1 MQRYIITGVSGFVGK
16 YFIKYL
22 NANIRQS
29 EILGIDIR
37 PLEINPDNYEHL
49 KFKFERSD
57 LKDKDTLC
65 KLIYNFRPDFI
76 LHLASYSSVAGSWKS
91 PNTSFLNNVNIFLNL
106 IESVRMIGLKC
117 RILSVGSSEEYGAV
131 EISKLPLIEDQ
142 ILNPTSPFGIA
153 KYSQELIGKLYADV
167 YGMDIIMTR
176 SFNHLGPGQ
185 SEEFAISSFAK
196 QMAEIK
202 RNNQNEFILAGDIS
216 VVRDFTDVRDVVRA
230 YDILFRKGKKGEI
243 YNVCSG
249 SGISLHNILQIMS
262 EILDIKF
269 IVCEDK
275 KLKRPKDNPVIIGSN
290 EKVKKETGW
299 KNSIKLEDSLKDM
312 LNYYI
317 QKSISEKFVVYH

>member
-16 YFIKYL
+16 NFIKYL

-37 PLEINPDNYEHL
+37 PFDIHPENYEHL

-117 RILSVGSSEEYGAV
+117 RILSVGSSKEYGSV
-131 EISKLPLIEDQ
+131 KIEDLPLKESNQ
-142 ILNPTSPFGIA
+142 LNPSSPFGVA
-153 KYSQELIGKLYADV
+153 RVTQELLSRLYADV
-167 YGMDIIMTR
+167 YGLDIVITR
-176 SFNHLGPGQ
+176 SFNHIGPGQ
-185 SEEFAISSFAK
+185 NENYAVASFAK
-196 QMAEIK
+196 QLVEVRK
-202 RNNQNEFILAGDIS
+202 NKLNEFLSAGDVSI
-216 VVRDFTDVRDVVRA
+216 VRDFIDVRDVVCI
-230 YDILFRKGKKGEI
+230 YHKLLLNGKKGEI

-249 SGISLHNILQIMS
+249 YGVSLRNIIQMIC
-262 EILDIKF
+262 EILEVNISIKQ
-269 IVCEDK
+269 DL
-275 KLKRPKDNPVIIGSN
+275 KLKRPKDNPVIIGCN
-290 EKVKKETGW
+290 EK
-299 KNSIKLEDSLKDM
+299 IKREINWTNEFSLERSLKDVVQ
-312 LNYYI
+312 YYMH
-317 QKSISEKFVVYH
+317 Q

>member
-16 YFIKYL
+16 NFIKYL

-37 PLEINPDNYEHL
+37 PFDIHPDNYEHL

-117 RILSVGSSEEYGAV
+117 RILSVGSSEEYGSV
-131 EISKLPLIEDQ
+131 KIEDLPLKESNQ
-142 ILNPTSPFGIA
+142 LNPSSPFGVA
-153 KYSQELIGKLYADV
+153 RVTQELLSRLYADV
-167 YGMDIIMTR
+167 YGLDIVITR
-176 SFNHLGPGQ
+176 SFNHIGPGQ
-185 SEEFAISSFAK
+185 NENYAVASFAK
-196 QMAEIK
+196 QLTEVRK
-202 RNNQNEFILAGDIS
+202 NKLNEFLSAGDVSI
-216 VVRDFTDVRDVVRA
+216 VRDFIDVRDVVCI
-230 YDILFRKGKKGEI
+230 YHKLLLNGKKGEI

-249 SGISLHNILQIMS
+249 YGVSLRNIIQMIC
-262 EILDIKF
+262 EILEVNISIKQ
-269 IVCEDK
+269 DL
-275 KLKRPKDNPVIIGSN
+275 KLKRPKDNPVIIGCN
-290 EKVKKETGW
+290 EKIKKEINWT
-299 KNSIKLEDSLKDM
+299 NEFSLERSLKDVVQ
-312 LNYYI
+312 YYMH
-317 QKSISEKFVVYH
+317 Q

>member
-16 YFIKYL
+16 NFIKYL

-37 PLEINPDNYEHL
+37 PFDIHPENYEHL

-117 RILSVGSSEEYGAV
+117 RILSVGSSEEYGSV
-131 EISKLPLIEDQ
+131 KIEDLPLKESNQ
-142 ILNPTSPFGIA
+142 LNPSSPFGVA
-153 KYSQELIGKLYADV
+153 RVTQELLSRLYADV
-167 YGMDIIMTR
+167 YGLDIVITR
-176 SFNHLGPGQ
+176 SFNHIGPGQ
-185 SEEFAISSFAK
+185 NENYAVASFAK
-196 QMAEIK
+196 QLVEVRK
-202 RNNQNEFILAGDIS
+202 NKLNEFLSAGDVSI
-216 VVRDFTDVRDVVRA
+216 VRDFIDVRDVVCI
-230 YDILFRKGKKGEI
+230 YHKLLLNGKKGEI

-249 SGISLHNILQIMS
+249 YGVSLRNIIQMIC
-262 EILDIKF
+262 EILEVNISIKQ
-269 IVCEDK
+269 DL
-275 KLKRPKDNPVIIGSN
+275 KLKRPKDNPVIIGCN
-290 EKVKKETGW
+290 EKI
-299 KNSIKLEDSLKDM
+299 KNEINWTNEFSLERSLKDVVQ
-312 LNYYI
+312 YYMH
-317 QKSISEKFVVYH
+317 Q

>member
-16 YFIKYL
+16 NFIKYL

-37 PLEINPDNYEHL
+37 PFDIHPENYEHL

-117 RILSVGSSEEYGAV
+117 RILSVGSSEEYGSV
-131 EISKLPLIEDQ
+131 KIEDLPLKESNQ
-142 ILNPTSPFGIA
+142 LNPSSPFGVA
-153 KYSQELIGKLYADV
+153 RVTQELLSRLYADV
-167 YGMDIIMTR
+167 YGLDIVITR
-176 SFNHLGPGQ
+176 SFNHIGPGQ
-185 SEEFAISSFAK
+185 NENYAVASFAK
-196 QMAEIK
+196 QLVEVRK
-202 RNNQNEFILAGDIS
+202 NKLNEFLSAGDVSI
-216 VVRDFTDVRDVVRA
+216 VRDFIDVRDVVCI
-230 YDILFRKGKKGEI
+230 YNKLLLNGKKGEI

-249 SGISLHNILQIMS
+249 YGVSLRNIIQMIC
-262 EILDIKF
+262 EILEVNISIKQ
-269 IVCEDK
+269 DL
-275 KLKRPKDNPVIIGSN
+275 KLKRPKDNPVIIGCN
-290 EKVKKETGW
+290 EKIKKEINWT
-299 KNSIKLEDSLKDM
+299 NEFSLERSLKDVVQ
-312 LNYYI
+312 YYMH
-317 QKSISEKFVVYH
+317 Q

>member
-16 YFIKYL
+16 NFIKYL

-117 RILSVGSSEEYGAV
+117 RILSVGSSEEYGSV
-131 EISKLPLIEDQ
+131 KIEDLPLKESNQ
-142 ILNPTSPFGIA
+142 LNPSSPFGVA
-153 KYSQELIGKLYADV
+153 RVTQELLSRLYADV
-167 YGMDIIMTR
+167 YGLDIVITR
-176 SFNHLGPGQ
+176 SFNHIGPGQ
-185 SEEFAISSFAK
+185 NENYAVASFAK
-196 QMAEIK
+196 QLVEVRK
-202 RNNQNEFILAGDIS
+202 NKLNEFLSAGDVSI
-216 VVRDFTDVRDVVRA
+216 VRDFIDVRDVVCI
-230 YDILFRKGKKGEI
+230 YHKLLLNGKKGEI

-249 SGISLHNILQIMS
+249 YGVSLRNIIQMIC
-262 EILDIKF
+262 EILEVNISIKQ
-269 IVCEDK
+269 DL
-275 KLKRPKDNPVIIGSN
+275 KLKRPKDNPVIIGCN
-290 EKVKKETGW
+290 EK
-299 KNSIKLEDSLKDM
+299 IKREINWTNEFSLERSLKDVVQ
-312 LNYYI
+312 YYMH
-317 QKSISEKFVVYH
+317 Q

>member
-37 PLEINPDNYEHL
+37 PFDIHPENYEHL

-117 RILSVGSSEEYGAV
+117 RILSVGSSEEYGSV
-131 EISKLPLIEDQ
+131 KIEDLPLKESNQ
-142 ILNPTSPFGIA
+142 LNPSSPFGVA
-153 KYSQELIGKLYADV
+153 RVTQELLSRLYADV
-167 YGMDIIMTR
+167 YGLDIVITR
-176 SFNHLGPGQ
+176 SFNHIGPGQ
-185 SEEFAISSFAK
+185 NENYAVASFAK
-196 QMAEIK
+196 QLVEVRK
-202 RNNQNEFILAGDIS
+202 NKLNEFLSAGDVSI
-216 VVRDFTDVRDVVRA
+216 VRDFIDVRDVVCI
-230 YDILFRKGKKGEI
+230 YHKLLLNGKKGEI

-249 SGISLHNILQIMS
+249 YGVSLRNIIQMIC
-262 EILDIKF
+262 EILEVNISIKQ
-269 IVCEDK
+269 DL
-275 KLKRPKDNPVIIGSN
+275 KLKRPKDNPVIIGCN
-290 EKVKKETGW
+290 EK
-299 KNSIKLEDSLKDM
+299 IKREINWTNEFSLERSLKDVVQ
-312 LNYYI
+312 YYMH
-317 QKSISEKFVVYH
+317 Q

>member
-16 YFIKYL
+16 NFIKYL

-37 PLEINPDNYEHL
+37 PFDIHPENYEHL

-117 RILSVGSSEEYGAV
+117 RILSVGSSEEYGSV
-131 EISKLPLIEDQ
+131 KIEDLPLKESNQ
-142 ILNPTSPFGIA
+142 LNPSSPFGVA
-153 KYSQELIGKLYADV
+153 RVTQELLSRLYADV
-167 YGMDIIMTR
+167 YGLDIVITR
-176 SFNHLGPGQ
+176 SFNHIGPGQ
-185 SEEFAISSFAK
+185 NENYAVASFAK
-196 QMAEIK
+196 QLVEVRK
-202 RNNQNEFILAGDIS
+202 NKLNEFLSAGDVSI
-216 VVRDFTDVRDVVRA
+216 VRDFIDVRDVVCI
-230 YDILFRKGKKGEI
+230 YHKLLLNGKKGEI

-249 SGISLHNILQIMS
+249 YGVSLRNIIQMIC
-262 EILDIKF
+262 EILEVNISIKQ
-269 IVCEDK
+269 DL
-275 KLKRPKDNPVIIGSN
+275 KLKRPKDNPVIIGCN
-290 EKVKKETGW
+290 EK
-299 KNSIKLEDSLKDM
+299 IKREINWTNEFSLERSLKDVVQ
-312 LNYYI
+312 YYMH
-317 QKSISEKFVVYH
+317 Q

>member
-16 YFIKYL
+16 NFIKYL

-37 PLEINPDNYEHL
+37 PFDINPDNYEHL

-117 RILSVGSSEEYGAV
+117 RILSVGSSEEYGSV
-131 EISKLPLIEDQ
+131 KIEDLPLKESNQ
-142 ILNPTSPFGIA
+142 LNPSSPFGVA
-153 KYSQELIGKLYADV
+153 RVTQELLSRLYADV
-167 YGMDIIMTR
+167 YGLDIVITR
-176 SFNHLGPGQ
+176 SFNHIGPGQ
-185 SEEFAISSFAK
+185 NENYAVASFAK
-196 QMAEIK
+196 QLVEVRK
-202 RNNQNEFILAGDIS
+202 NKLNEFLSAGDVSI
-216 VVRDFTDVRDVVRA
+216 VRDFIDVRDVVCI
-230 YDILFRKGKKGEI
+230 YHKLLLNGKKGEI

-249 SGISLHNILQIMS
+249 YGVSLRNIIQMIC
-262 EILDIKF
+262 EILEVNISIKQ
-269 IVCEDK
+269 DL
-275 KLKRPKDNPVIIGSN
+275 KLKRPKDNPVIIGCN
-290 EKVKKETGW
+290 EKIKKEINWT
-299 KNSIKLEDSLKDM
+299 NEFSLERSLKDVVQ
-312 LNYYI
+312 YYMH
-317 QKSISEKFVVYH
+317 Q

>member
-16 YFIKYL
+16 NFIKYL

-37 PLEINPDNYEHL
+37 PFDIHPENYEHL

-117 RILSVGSSEEYGAV
+117 RILSVGSSEEYGSV
-131 EISKLPLIEDQ
+131 KIEDLPLKESNQ
-142 ILNPTSPFGIA
+142 LNPSSPFGVA
-153 KYSQELIGKLYADV
+153 RVTQELLSRLYADV
-167 YGMDIIMTR
+167 YGLDIVITR
-176 SFNHLGPGQ
+176 SFNHIGPGQ
-185 SEEFAISSFAK
+185 NENYAVASFAK
-196 QMAEIK
+196 QLVEVRK
-202 RNNQNEFILAGDIS
+202 NKLNEFLSAGDVSI
-216 VVRDFTDVRDVVRA
+216 VRDFIDVRDVVCI
-230 YDILFRKGKKGEI
+230 YHKLLLNGKKGEI

-249 SGISLHNILQIMS
+249 YGVSLRNIIQMIC
-262 EILDIKF
+262 EILEVNISIKQ
-269 IVCEDK
+269 DL
-275 KLKRPKDNPVIIGSN
+275 KLKRPKDNPVIIGCN
-290 EKVKKETGW
+290 EKIKKEINWT
-299 KNSIKLEDSLKDM
+299 NEFSLERSLKDVVQ
-312 LNYYI
+312 YYMH
-317 QKSISEKFVVYH
+317 Q

>member
-117 RILSVGSSEEYGAV
+117 RILSVGSSEEYGSV
-131 EISKLPLIEDQ
+131 KIEDLPLKESNQ
-142 ILNPTSPFGIA
+142 LNPSSPFGVA
-153 KYSQELIGKLYADV
+153 RVTQELLSRLYADV
-167 YGMDIIMTR
+167 YGLDIVITR
-176 SFNHLGPGQ
+176 SFNHIGPGQ
-185 SEEFAISSFAK
+185 NENYAVASFAK
-196 QMAEIK
+196 QLVEVRK
-202 RNNQNEFILAGDIS
+202 NKLNEFLSAGDVSI
-216 VVRDFTDVRDVVRA
+216 VRDFIDVRDVVCI
-230 YDILFRKGKKGEI
+230 YHKLLLNGKKGEI

-249 SGISLHNILQIMS
+249 YGVSLRNIIQMIC
-262 EILDIKF
+262 EILEVNISIKQ
-269 IVCEDK
+269 DL
-275 KLKRPKDNPVIIGSN
+275 KLKRPKDNPVIIGCN
-290 EKVKKETGW
+290 EK
-299 KNSIKLEDSLKDM
+299 IKREINWTNEFSLERSLKDVVQ
-312 LNYYI
+312 YYMH
-317 QKSISEKFVVYH
+317 Q

>member
-16 YFIKYL
+16 NFIKYL

-37 PLEINPDNYEHL
+37 PFDIHPENYEHL

-117 RILSVGSSEEYGAV
+117 RILSVGSSEEYGSV
-131 EISKLPLIEDQ
+131 KIEDLPLKESNQ
-142 ILNPTSPFGIA
+142 LNPSSPFGVA
-153 KYSQELIGKLYADV
+153 RVTQELLSRLYADV
-167 YGMDIIMTR
+167 YGLDIVITR
-176 SFNHLGPGQ
+176 SFNHIVPGQ
-185 SEEFAISSFAK
+185 NENYAVASFAK
-196 QMAEIK
+196 QLVEVRK
-202 RNNQNEFILAGDIS
+202 NKLNEFLSAGDVSI
-216 VVRDFTDVRDVVRA
+216 VRDFIDVRDVVCI
-230 YDILFRKGKKGEI
+230 YHKLLLNGKKGEI

-249 SGISLHNILQIMS
+249 YGVSLRNIIQMIC
-262 EILDIKF
+262 EILEVNISIKQ
-269 IVCEDK
+269 DL
-275 KLKRPKDNPVIIGSN
+275 KLKRPKDNPVIIGCN
-290 EKVKKETGW
+290 EK
-299 KNSIKLEDSLKDM
+299 IKREINWTNEFSLERSLKDVVQ
-312 LNYYI
+312 YYMH
-317 QKSISEKFVVYH
+317 Q

>member
-16 YFIKYL
+16 NFIKYL

-37 PLEINPDNYEHL
+37 PFDIHPENYEHL

-117 RILSVGSSEEYGAV
+117 RILSVGSSKEYGSV
-131 EISKLPLIEDQ
+131 KIEDLPLKESNQ
-142 ILNPTSPFGIA
+142 LNPSSPFGVA
-153 KYSQELIGKLYADV
+153 RVTQELLSRLYADV
-167 YGMDIIMTR
+167 YGLDIVITR
-176 SFNHLGPGQ
+176 SFNHIGPGQ
-185 SEEFAISSFAK
+185 NENYAVASFAK
-196 QMAEIK
+196 QLVEVRK
-202 RNNQNEFILAGDIS
+202 NKLNEFLSAGDVSI
-216 VVRDFTDVRDVVRA
+216 VRDFIDVRDVVCI
-230 YDILFRKGKKGEI
+230 YHKLLLNGKKGEI

-249 SGISLHNILQIMS
+249 YGVSLRNIIQMIC
-262 EILDIKF
+262 EILEVNISIKQ
-269 IVCEDK
+269 DL
-275 KLKRPKDNPVIIGSN
+275 KLKRPKDNPVIIGCN
-290 EKVKKETGW
+290 EKI
-299 KNSIKLEDSLKDM
+299 KNEINWTNEFSLERSLKDVVQ
-312 LNYYI
+312 YYMH
-317 QKSISEKFVVYH
+317 Q

>member
-117 RILSVGSSEEYGAV
+117 RILSVGSSEEYGSV
-131 EISKLPLIEDQ
+131 KIEDLPLKESNQ
-142 ILNPTSPFGIA
+142 LNPSSPFGVA
-153 KYSQELIGKLYADV
+153 RVTQELLSRLYADV
-167 YGMDIIMTR
+167 YGLDIVITR
-176 SFNHLGPGQ
+176 SFNHIGPGQ
-185 SEEFAISSFAK
+185 NENYAVASFAK
-196 QMAEIK
+196 QLTEVRK
-202 RNNQNEFILAGDIS
+202 NKLNEFVSAGDVSI
-216 VVRDFTDVRDVVRA
+216 VRDFIDVRDVVCI
-230 YDILFRKGKKGEI
+230 YHKLLLNGKKGEI

-249 SGISLHNILQIMS
+249 YGVSLRNIIQMIC
-262 EILDIKF
+262 EILEVNISIKQ
-269 IVCEDK
+269 DL
-275 KLKRPKDNPVIIGSN
+275 KLKRPKDNPVIIGCN
-290 EKVKKETGW
+290 EKIKKEINWT
-299 KNSIKLEDSLKDM
+299 NEFSLERSLKDVVQ
-312 LNYYI
+312 YYMH
-317 QKSISEKFVVYH
+317 Q

>member
-16 YFIKYL
+16 NFIKYL

-37 PLEINPDNYEHL
+37 PFDIHPENYEHL

-117 RILSVGSSEEYGAV
+117 RILSVGSSEEYGSV
-131 EISKLPLIEDQ
+131 KIEDLPLKESNQ
-142 ILNPTSPFGIA
+142 LNPSSPFGVA
-153 KYSQELIGKLYADV
+153 RVTQELLSRLYADV
-167 YGMDIIMTR
+167 YGLDIVITR
-176 SFNHLGPGQ
+176 SFNHIGPGQ
-185 SEEFAISSFAK
+185 NENYAVASFAK
-196 QMAEIK
+196 QLVEVRK
-202 RNNQNEFILAGDIS
+202 NKLNEFLSAGDVSI
-216 VVRDFTDVRDVVRA
+216 VRDFIDVRDVVCI
-230 YDILFRKGKKGEI
+230 YHKLLLNGKKGEI

-249 SGISLHNILQIMS
+249 YGVSLRYIMQMIC
-262 EILDIKF
+262 EILEVNISIKQ
-269 IVCEDK
+269 DL
-275 KLKRPKDNPVIIGSN
+275 KLKRPNDNPVIIGCN
-290 EKVKKETGW
+290 EK
-299 KNSIKLEDSLKDM
+299 IKREINWTNEFSLERSLKDVVQ
-312 LNYYI
+312 YYMH
-317 QKSISEKFVVYH
+317 Q